1 MLTPSKYLMNFL
13 GRDQRSYRVATWG
26 FLCWRSGMSLNIK
39 VFLVLNMTKAALDP
53 FFLHAVST
61 VNMCSTI
68 NTSTPDLGVQQSML
82 RMDKLNFL
90 GKQGMCSRFVSII
103 LL

>member
-1 MLTPSKYLMNFL
+1 
-13 GRDQRSYRVATWG
+13 
-26 FLCWRSGMSLNIK
+26 MSLNIK
-39 VFLVLNMTKAALDP
+39 VCLVLDITKAPLEP

-68 NTSTPDLGVQQSML
+68 NTSTPDLGVHAE
-82 RMDKLNFL
+82 DGKPNFL
-90 GKQGMCSRFVSII
+90 GKQGIYSSFVSII

>member
-1 MLTPSKYLMNFL
+1 
-13 GRDQRSYRVATWG
+13 
-26 FLCWRSGMSLNIK
+26 MSLNIK
-39 VFLVLNMTKAALDP
+39 VCLVWDMTKASLEP

-68 NTSTPDLGVQQSML
+68 NTFTPDLGVQQFML
-82 RMDKLNFL
+82 GMDNPNFL
-90 GKQGMCSRFVSII
+90 GKQGMYSSFVSVV

>member
-1 MLTPSKYLMNFL
+1 
-13 GRDQRSYRVATWG
+13 
-26 FLCWRSGMSLNIK
+26 MSLNIK
-39 VFLVLNMTKAALDP
+39 VCLVLDITKAPLEP

-68 NTSTPDLGVQQSML
+68 NTSTPDLDVQQSML
-82 RMDKLNFL
+82 RMDKPNSL
-90 GKQGMCSRFVSII
+90 GKQGMYSSFVSVI

>member
-1 MLTPSKYLMNFL
+1 
-13 GRDQRSYRVATWG
+13 
-26 FLCWRSGMSLNIK
+26 MSLNIK
-39 VFLVLNMTKAALDP
+39 VCLVLDITKAPLEP

-68 NTSTPDLGVQQSML
+68 NTSTPNLGVQQSML
-82 RMDKLNFL
+82 RMDKPNFL
-90 GKQGMCSRFVSII
+90 GKQGIYSSFVSII